1 MTPQNLYCCCCYSID
16 NQVNKLVAREKTLHL
31 KGKSPNDR
39 YWMPLALM
47 IAAPVLEL
55 GEWGT
60 KMGRGNQG
68 RGNGNGT
75 SPFNRYW
82 MPLALMIAAS
92 VLELGEWGN
101 INGEREPGMG
111 KWERQISK

>member
-1 MTPQNLYCCCCYSID
+1 MTPQNLFCCCYSID

-60 KMGRGNQG
+60 KMGKGNQG
-68 RGNGNGT
+68 RRKGKGKSLNDH
-75 SPFNRYW
+75 YW
-82 MPLALMIAAS
+82 MPLALMIAEP
-92 VLELGEWGN
+92 VLELGQWG
-101 INGEREPGMG
+101 IWM
-111 KWERQISK
+111 

>member
-1 MTPQNLYCCCCYSID
+1 MLVYSID

-60 KMGRGNQG
+60 KMGKGNQG
-68 RGNGNGT
+68 RGNGKGK
-75 SPFNRYW
+75 SPNDRYW
-82 MPLALMIAAS
+82 MPLALMIA
-92 VLELGEWGN
+92 VPVIELGE
-101 INGEREPGMG
+101 
-111 KWERQISK
+111 

>member
-47 IAAPVLEL
+47 IAAPELEL

-60 KMGRGNQG
+60 KTGKVNQEQ
-68 RGNGNGT
+68 GNGKGK
-75 SPFNRYW
+75 SPNDCYC
-82 MPLALMIAAS
+82 LSLMIAAPWL
-92 VLELGEWGN
+92 V
-101 INGEREPGMG
+101 
-111 KWERQISK
+111 

>member
-1 MTPQNLYCCCCYSID
+1 MTPQNLFCCCYSID

-47 IAAPVLEL
+47 IAASVFEL

-60 KMGRGNQG
+60 KIRRVCARVRGIGNEKWGVSMWEQG
-68 RGNGNGT
+68 TGDRKGLT
-75 SPFNRYW
+75 QLKSHRD
-82 MPLALMIAAS
+82 S
-92 VLELGEWGN
+92 
-101 INGEREPGMG
+101 
-111 KWERQISK
+111 